1 MDRTNFYYI
10 LVLCC
15 TSPMICEVISQRCEA
30 DVYFIYQMMLK
41 GHTFNSLKFTQAREI
56 ADKPASVKEI

>member
-15 TSPMICEVISQRCEA
+15 TSPMICEVISQRYEA
-30 DVYFIYQMMLK
+30 DVYSIYQMMLK
-41 GHTFNSLKFTQAREI
+41 GHTFNSLKLTQAR
-56 ADKPASVKEI
+56 

>member
-15 TSPMICEVISQRCEA
+15 TSPMICEVISQRYEA
-30 DVYFIYQMMLK
+30 DVYSIYQMMLK
-41 GHTFNSLKFTQAREI
+41 GHTFNSLKFTQA
-56 ADKPASVKEI
+56 S